1 MSLELMDL
9 VNEKDEVIG
18 VVDRNSKDFK
28 DKKNIR
34 GVNLFLLTKDNKV
47 VIPRRSGNRRIFP
60 NCYDFSVAGMVDSG
74 EDYETAM
81 YRETK
86 EELLLD
92 NVSLKEIGYLN
103 PYKDESSMFL
113 KVYTGYINNKIKDFD
128 RDGISEI
135 YYLTVEEIAKLLE
148 EHPELFKTSFKKSF
162 NLLKNYLKANNAL

>member
-47 VIPRRSGNRRIFP
+47 VIPKRSGNRRIFP

-74 EDYETAM
+74 EDYETASI
-81 YRETK
+81 EK
-86 EELLLD
+86 Q
-92 NVSLKEIGYLN
+92 K
-103 PYKDESSMFL
+103 
-113 KVYTGYINNKIKDFD
+113 
-128 RDGISEI
+128 
-135 YYLTVEEIAKLLE
+135 
-148 EHPELFKTSFKKSF
+148 
-162 NLLKNYLKANNAL
+162 KNYF

>member
-18 VVDRNSKDFK
+18 IVDRNSKDFNG
-28 DKKNIR
+28 KKNVR
-34 GVNLFLLTKDNKV
+34 GVNLFLLTEDKKV
-47 VIPRRSGNRRIFP
+47 VIPKRSGNRRIFP

-86 EELLLD
+86 EELFLD
-92 NVSLKEIGYLN
+92 NVSLKEIAYLN

-113 KVYTGYINNKIKDFD
+113 KVYIGYIKHKIENFD
-128 RDGISEI
+128 RDGISDI
-135 YYLTVEEIAKLLE
+135 YYLTIEEIEKLLKSN
-148 EHPELFKTSFKKSF
+148 PELFKTSFKVSF
-162 NLLKNYLKANNAL
+162 NLLKDYLKNKW